1 MDKESLKTGT
11 PLYKDISS
19 LNIEL
24 LTYDLPKLIAGMKR
38 KHNWSDEKPD
48 SMILLNCLDKTV
60 VLIVLHEGTGFRSFQ
75 SNESVTFQ
83 IIEGGLAFHSRRES
97 VILKKGQFLTLHDK
111 INYTLQTKEETVFL
125 LTIANGDLQYTEN
138 LIH

>member
-1 MDKESLKTGT
+1 MDKESLNTGT

-19 LNIEL
+19 LDMDL
-24 LTYDLPKLIAGMKR
+24 LTYDLPKLIAGMKH
-38 KHNWSDEKPD
+38 KHNWSEDNPD
-48 SMILLNCLDKTV
+48 SMILLNCLDKKV

-83 IIEGGLAFHSRRES
+83 IIDGELAFHSRKES
-97 VILKKGQFLTLHDK
+97 VILEKGQFLTLHEK
-111 INYTLQTKEETVFL
+111 IDYTLQSNEETVFL

-138 LIH
+138 